1 MRVCGSDKKSG
12 MHFHNELFWM
22 YTNNSLL
29 YDDKRSKVNVYNV
42 EIKYKSY
49 LLIENQTF
57 DCNQY
62 ERIYCF

>member
-12 MHFHNELFWM
+12 MYFRNELFWM